1 MKSSQ
6 MIMLVVAF
14 VLGFLAKPVMDKCL
28 SKRLV
33 EGTSHNDNEKKENNT
48 NSCHHHNTK

>member
-33 EGTSHNDNEKKENNT
+33 EGAFDNGT
-48 NSCHHHNTK
+48 SCHHKN

>member
-33 EGTSHNDNEKKENNT
+33 EEAYSNDT
-48 NSCHHHNTK
+48 LCHHNTK